1 MSEINGKRQTDE
13 DIHVQRLCPFCVVG
27 LKGHGMAGMVLWCR
41 ATVVGCSG
49 RQGDR
54 VMYLAPLT
62 VVPVRA
68 TREVLSRAL

>member
-1 MSEINGKRQTDE
+1 M
-13 DIHVQRLCPFCVVG
+13 VG
-27 LKGHGMAGMVLWCR
+27 LEGHGVAGTVLQYR

-62 VVPVRA
+62 VAPGRA
-68 TREVLSRAL
+68 TREAFTLVTGPLREQMY